1 MMGRKNRVTI
11 DDVMRSLE
19 AAKAIRQDL
28 IKLRKHL
35 LLAAMKIEK
44 ILKET

>member
-1 MMGRKNRVTI
+1 MMGVKSKVTI

-35 LLAAMKIEK
+35 LLAAMKIDR